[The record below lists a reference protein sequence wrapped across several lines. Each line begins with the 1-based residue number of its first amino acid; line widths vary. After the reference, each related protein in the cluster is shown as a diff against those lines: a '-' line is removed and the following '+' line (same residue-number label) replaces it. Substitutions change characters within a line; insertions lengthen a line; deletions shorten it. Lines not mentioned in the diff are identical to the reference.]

1 MHLSFR
7 IVTRTRTLNHCYHTP
22 VCPSTSQFYVE
33 GSLFRTRRRDTSCT
47 LPCIREES
55 VYVSRAWSSPTSW
68 GSKSSY
74 SPLASHDAVHL
85 YTCITVLASHT
96 RMHTCVQ
103 SFVDRLP
110 TSTTCHC
117 TLIFLDLMLRS
128 PPPQNCSVTS
138 HFALY
143 TVSRHSC
150 TSQFEIH
157 ILGYQTNST
166 SAGVCLTSAS
176 GGD

>member
-1 MHLSFR
+1 M
-7 IVTRTRTLNHCYHTP
+7 
-22 VCPSTSQFYVE
+22 STCHE
-33 GSLFRTRRRDTSCT
+33 HGRR
-47 LPCIREES
+47 L
-55 VYVSRAWSSPTSW
+55 RAGVP
-68 GSKSSY
+68 KSSY

-166 SAGVCLTSAS
+166 SAGVCHPPQEMLGTLPLDRTLHSAHALS
-176 GGD
+176 SRSSFSHLAPLITVAQNHTRTFHCARAAHRS